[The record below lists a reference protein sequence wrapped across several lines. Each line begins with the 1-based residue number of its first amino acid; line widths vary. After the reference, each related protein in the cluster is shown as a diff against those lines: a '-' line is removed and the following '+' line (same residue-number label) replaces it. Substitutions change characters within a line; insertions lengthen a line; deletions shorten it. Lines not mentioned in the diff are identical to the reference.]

1 MAIIADSYSSSAN
14 YNRLQLLLLPLLVL
28 ALSLATTYALWR
40 DANSNAMK
48 ELQIAFDYRTL
59 EAAEQVRQRM
69 LGYDQMLQGLRGLF
83 SASVSIDRME
93 FQEYCTALNLA
104 NRYKGIQALSFLR
117 WVSDVDKTQHLSGE
131 HQQGFPEYAIRPEG
145 KRAHYAPVVYIE
157 PFTGKNLRAYG
168 FDIYAEP
175 VRRIAMEQARDTNRA
190 IVTGKLELVQGSRDQ
205 AQSGFLML
213 LPIYHNN
220 LPHRTVAQRR
230 LHIKGWVSAVFR
242 TEALMAGVLGNN
254 DPEIDIEIFDGKS
267 LSERSLLY
275 DKDKI
280 FRASGRSTQL
290 FQNLQSLE
298 VAGRTW
304 TLRVSSLPL
313 FEAQLNDHRS
323 QTIAVGGVIVSLLL
337 GLMTWILMRSRLRS
351 LHAAHLLSRELHA
364 REAAQ
369 ESLRLASM
377 VYENSSEG
385 ILVADAENR
394 IIAINPAF
402 TRLTGYELDEVQNK
416 DPSYFHSGRHGPEF
430 YEAMWTQIKQTGHWQ
445 GEIWDRRK
453 NGEIHAKYLTI
464 NTIFNEHGSVYRRVA
479 LFMDISDKK
488 ETEEFIWRQANFDPL
503 TALPNRSMFHDR
515 LMQEISRADRSNTL
529 FALLFIDLDLFK
541 EVNDTLGHHMG
552 DLLLQDAAK
561 RILTCVRKTD
571 TVARLGGDEFTVIL
585 SELPD
590 ASTIE
595 DVATKILDNL
605 AAPYTLG
612 NEVVYITGSIGITLY
627 PADAPDADGLLKNAD
642 QAMYVAK
649 NLGRNRIGY
658 FTHTMQ
664 ETAQAR
670 LRMITDM
677 REAIARNELIL
688 HYQPIVDLNTGETR
702 KAEALVRWQ
711 HPTRGLVPP
720 NDFIPLAEETGLISE
735 IGDWV
740 FRQAASQAQR
750 LRAHYHPAFQLSVNK
765 SPKQF
770 RDNGNRITAWFA
782 YLQALGLPGNSLTIE
797 ITEGLLLNAVAEV
810 TDKLQLLREGG
821 VEIAIDDFGTGYSSL
836 SYLKRFHIDYLK
848 IDQSFVGDIE
858 TDANN
863 RALSNAIIVMAH
875 ALGLKVIA
883 EGVETAG
890 QLALLKEA
898 GCDFAQGYY
907 FSMPLTADAFE
918 VWLESNTGKLG
929 RRAGERG

>member
-1 MAIIADSYSSSAN
+1 MALTLEPFSSAN
-14 YNRLQLLLLPLLVL
+14 TKRLQLVLVPLLVFS
-28 ALSLATTYALWR
+28 LSLAITHALWR
-40 DANSNAMK
+40 DANRNTVK
-48 ELQIAFDYRTL
+48 ELKTKFDYRSM
-59 EAAEQVRQRM
+59 EAAERVRQRM
-69 LGYDQMLQGLRGLF
+69 LDYDQMLQGLRGLF
-83 SASVSIDRME
+83 NASINVDRTE

-104 NRYKGIQALSFLR
+104 RRYKGIQALSYLQ
-117 WVSDVDKTQHLSGE
+117 WIPDIEKAQHIATV
-131 HQQGFPEYAIRPEG
+131 QQEGFPEYAIRPPG
-145 KRAHYAPVVYIE
+145 RRAYYASVVYIE
-157 PFTGKNLRAYG
+157 PLLGNNLRAFG
-168 FDIYAEP
+168 FDIYSEP
-175 VRRIAMEQARDTNRA
+175 VRRLAMEQARDTNRA
-190 IVTGKLELVQGSRDQ
+190 VITGKLELVQGSEKE
-205 AQSGFLML
+205 AYTGFLML
-213 LPIYHNN
+213 LPIYQNN
-220 LPHRTVAQRR
+220 LPRQTVSQRR
-230 LHIKGWVSAVFR
+230 AHLMGWASAVFR
-242 TEALMAGVLGNN
+242 ADELMTGVLGNTA
-254 DPEIDIEIFDGKS
+254 PEIDIEIFDGKS
-267 LSERSLLY
+267 LSENALLY
-275 DKDKI
+275 DKDRI

-290 FQNLQSLE
+290 FQNLYPLE

-304 TLRVSSLPL
+304 TLRISSLPP
-313 FEAQLNDHRS
+313 FEAKLKDHRS
-323 QTIAVGGVIVSLLL
+323 QIIALSGLMVSLLL
-337 GLMTWILMRSRLRS
+337 ALMTWILLRSRLRS
-351 LHAAHLLSRELHA
+351 LHAAYLLSQELQAH
-364 REAAQ
+364 EAAQ

-385 ILVADAENR
+385 ILVTDAENR

-402 TRLTGYELDEVQNK
+402 TRLTGYELEEIQNK
-416 DPSYFHSGRHGPEF
+416 DPSYFNSGRHGADF
-430 YEAMWTQIKQTGHWQ
+430 YQAMWAQIEQTGHWQ
-445 GEIWDRRK
+445 GEIWDRHK
-453 NGEIHAKYLTI
+453 NGEVHAKYLTI
-464 NTIFNEHGSVYRRVA
+464 NTIFNERGSVYRRVA

-515 LMQEISRADRSNTL
+515 LTQEIIRANRSNTF

-561 RILTCVRKTD
+561 RILRCVRKTD
-571 TVARLGGDEFTVIL
+571 IVARLGGDEFTVIL
-585 SELPD
+585 SELTD
-590 ASTIE
+590 TSSIE
-595 DVATKILDNL
+595 GLATKILDNL

-612 NEVVYITGSIGITLY
+612 DEVVYITGSIGITLY
-627 PADAPDADGLLKNAD
+627 PADAADADGLLKNAD

-677 REAIARNELIL
+677 REAIARNQFIL
-688 HYQPIVDLNTGETR
+688 HYQPIVDLNTGETC

-720 NDFIPLAEETGLISE
+720 DDFIPIAEETGLISD

-740 FRQAASQAQR
+740 FREAARQAQY
-750 LRAHYHPAFQLSVNK
+750 LRMHHHPAFQLSVNK

-770 RDNGNRITAWFA
+770 RDNGDTVAAWFT
-782 YLQALGLPGNSLTIE
+782 YLQALGLPGTSLTIE

-821 VEIAIDDFGTGYSSL
+821 VQIAIDDFGTGYSSL

-848 IDQSFVGDIE
+848 IDQSFVRDIV

-898 GCDFAQGYY
+898 GCDYAQGYY
-907 FSMPLTADAFE
+907 FSKPIAADAFE
-918 VWLESNTGKLG
+918 IWLLANTRKQD
-929 RRAGERG
+929 RHAREAG